1 MGEMLELYGMQS
13 DLKRSG
19 IQVRSSKLC
28 PLFFL
33 HFTNKK
39 CFMKYQ
45 KDFIFHLKIL
55 FEKYSI
61 FYDFPSSS
69 ATFLFQSE
77 VNK

>member
-1 MGEMLELYGMQS
+1 
-13 DLKRSG
+13 
-19 IQVRSSKLC
+19 
-28 PLFFL
+28 
-33 HFTNKK
+33 
-39 CFMKYQ
+39 MKYQ